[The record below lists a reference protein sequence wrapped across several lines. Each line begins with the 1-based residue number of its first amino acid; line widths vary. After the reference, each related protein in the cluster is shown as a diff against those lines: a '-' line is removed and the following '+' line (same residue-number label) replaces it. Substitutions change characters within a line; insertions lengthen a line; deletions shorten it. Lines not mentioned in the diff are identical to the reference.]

1 MAIFGVLID
10 DIMLRTNKMN
20 AFALTSLLARSR
32 IVVQIFFYLLT
43 FSLLLKYRCVRMRIS
58 RLIPVY
64 LSLLIYMLFI
74 YCCIGV
80 M

>member
-32 IVVQIFFYLLT
+32 IVVQIF
-43 FSLLLKYRCVRMRIS
+43 V
-58 RLIPVY
+58 
-64 LSLLIYMLFI
+64 IY
-74 YCCIGV
+74 
-80 M
+80 